1 MTVRSNEEVRSR
13 LEAIIDAA
21 LFAIIT
27 IDDKGIIEDFNPA
40 AEDMFGYASAEI
52 VGRNVS
58 ALMPEP
64 YRSEHD
70 DYIRRY
76 LTTGTKQIIGIGRE
90 VVALRKDGS
99 TFPVHLSVS
108 EVKLADRT
116 LFTGMIRDI
125 TARRQAEDRVTEL
138 QNELIHVARLS
149 AMGELAS
156 ALAHE
161 LNQPL
166 TAVSNYA
173 NAARR
178 MLDASGSN
186 DPHTASELLLKA
198 SDQALRAGEIIRRL
212 RQFIE
217 WGETERAWQD
227 LHATVEEA
235 AQLGLVGARSKGITF
250 TLSAENDLPRVMI
263 DRIQIQQ
270 VVQNL
275 VRNAVDAMDDW
286 DGEKEIEVALSR
298 MQAGRVA
305 IAVADTG
312 PGLAKP
318 IKEHLFEPFVTT
330 KVNGMGIGLSV
341 CRNIVESHGGRISA
355 EDRQDGGTRFLIAL
369 PVEQA

>member
-1 MTVRSNEEVRSR
+1 MTVRSKEEARSR
-13 LEAIIDAA
+13 LEAIIDTA

-27 IDDKGIIEDFNPA
+27 INDEGVVEDFNPS
-40 AEDMFGYASAEI
+40 AETMFGYTGAEVI
-52 VGRNVS
+52 GQNVS
-58 ALMPEP
+58 VLMPEP
-64 YRSEHD
+64 YRGEHD
-70 DYIRRY
+70 GYIRRY
-76 LTTGTKQIIGIGRE
+76 LTTGSKRIIGIGRE

-116 LFTGMIRDI
+116 LFTGMIEDI

-178 MLDASGSN
+178 MLDNSGSK

-212 RQFIE
+212 RQFI
-217 WGETERAWQD
+217 
-227 LHATVEEA
+227 
-235 AQLGLVGARSKGITF
+235 
-250 TLSAENDLPRVMI
+250 
-263 DRIQIQQ
+263 
-270 VVQNL
+270 
-275 VRNAVDAMDDW
+275 
-286 DGEKEIEVALSR
+286 
-298 MQAGRVA
+298 
-305 IAVADTG
+305 
-312 PGLAKP
+312 
-318 IKEHLFEPFVTT
+318 
-330 KVNGMGIGLSV
+330 
-341 CRNIVESHGGRISA
+341 
-355 EDRQDGGTRFLIAL
+355 
-369 PVEQA
+369 

>member
-1 MTVRSNEEVRSR
+1 MSIGSNEEARSR

-21 LFAIIT
+21 IFAIIT
-27 IDDKGIIEDFNPA
+27 IDERGVVEDFNRA
-40 AEDMFGYASAEI
+40 AEAMFGYASAEV
-52 VGRNVS
+52 VGRNVT

-70 DYIRRY
+70 GYIRRY
-76 LTTGTKQIIGIGRE
+76 LDSGTRQIIGIGRE
-90 VVALRKDGS
+90 VVGLRKDGS

-108 EVKLADRT
+108 EVRLADRT
-116 LFTGMIRDI
+116 LFTGIIEDI
-125 TARRQAEDRVTEL
+125 TARRQAEERVTEL

-178 MLDASGSN
+178 MLDFSGN
-186 DPHTASELLLKA
+186 KDPHTASELLLKA

-217 WGETERAWQD
+217 WGETERAWED
-227 LHATVEEA
+227 LQATVEEA
-235 AQLGLVGARSKGITF
+235 AQLGLVGTRSRGIAF
-250 TLSAENDLPRVMI
+250 SLNAEADLPRVMI

-286 DGEKEIEVALSR
+286 DGEKSVEVTLSR
-298 MQAGRVA
+298 ISASRVEV
-305 IAVADTG
+305 AVADTG

-318 IKEHLFEPFVTT
+318 VKARLFEPFVTT
-330 KVNGMGIGLSV
+330 KTNGMGIGLSV

-355 EDRQDGGTRFLIAL
+355 EDRRGGGTRFLIAL
-369 PVEQA
+369 PIEQA